1 MSTVYL
7 IGAGPG
13 DPGLI
18 TVRGMQC
25 LAAADV
31 VLHDHLVNPRLLRYA
46 RPDAEKID
54 VGLAAPQGLEQEA
67 ICILLAEKAR
77 EGKSV
82 ARLKWGDPFVF
93 DSGGTE
99 GLFLHEHGVRFEVVP
114 GIPVCIGAPAY
125 AGVPITYSGGGDTIT
140 LIRGYE
146 DEGKAERDI
155 EVDWKSLAH
164 LDGTLVCYAGPQQ
177 ILAIVNALISH
188 GRPPDEPAAIVNDG
202 TLPTQHTVAGT
213 LTELSEALQKEPPR
227 CAAVLIV
234 GRVAA
239 LREHL
244 RWYDERPLF
253 GKRVLVTRPQG
264 QAAEL
269 IDRLESM
276 GAEVVEAP
284 MLRIEP
290 PDDWGPLDDACAQV
304 GRFSWIVFSSTNAV
318 DAFFERLLRVA
329 HDVRALGGVKL
340 CCVGVTT
347 AERLAERGL
356 KADVVPGEYR
366 GEALVEALADA
377 GPLTGAHVLLPH
389 ADIAREV
396 IASELRKHGAE
407 VTEVVAYRTVASD
420 AEREGDPDIY
430 RMLLERKLDVVT
442 FTSPSA
448 VRNLVRVLGAEPAA
462 DLLRTTIVASIGP
475 VTAEAAAQCGI
486 QTAVMPEKYT
496 VAALVGAIVK
506 YVDSV
511 REPSLES
518 RATI

>member
-1 MSTVYL
+1 MSIVYL

-31 VLHDHLVNPRLLRYA
+31 VLYDHLVNARLLRHA
-46 RPDAEKID
+46 RADAEKID
-54 VGLAAPQGLEQEA
+54 VGLAAPHGLEQEA

-77 EGKSV
+77 EGKTV

-99 GLFLHEHGVRFEVVP
+99 GLFLHEHGIRFEVVP
-114 GIPVCIGAPAY
+114 GIPVCIAAPAY
-125 AGVPITYSGGGDTIT
+125 AGVPISYAGGGDTIT

-146 DEGKAERDI
+146 DEGKADRKI
-155 EVDWKSLAH
+155 EIDWPTLAR
-164 LDGTLVCYAGPQQ
+164 LDGTLVCYAGPHQ
-177 ILAIVNALISH
+177 LPSIVKSLISH
-188 GRPPDEPAAIVNDG
+188 GRAPQEPAAVVESG
-202 TLPTQHTVAGT
+202 TLATQQTIAGT
-213 LTELSEALQKEPPR
+213 LTELADAMQKDPPR
-227 CAAVLIV
+227 GAAVLVV

-253 GKRVLVTRPQG
+253 GRRVLVTRPQG

-269 IDRLESM
+269 VERLESL
-276 GAEVVEAP
+276 GADVVEAP

-290 PDDWGPLDDACAQV
+290 PDDYGPLDDACANA

-318 DAFFERLLRVA
+318 DAFFDRLLRGA
-329 HDVRALGGVKL
+329 GDVRKLGGVKL
-340 CCVGVTT
+340 CCVGTST
-347 AERLAERGL
+347 AERLADRGL

-366 GEALVEALADA
+366 GEALVQAMSETSPLA
-377 GPLTGAHVLLPH
+377 GARILLPH

-396 IASELRKHGAE
+396 IASELRKHGAD
-407 VTEVVAYRTVASD
+407 VTEVVAYRTVATE

-448 VRNLVRVLGAEPAA
+448 VRNLVRLLGPEPAT
-462 DLLRTTIVASIGP
+462 DLLRTTVVASIGP
-475 VTAEAAAQCGI
+475 VTAEAASQCGI
-486 QTAVMPEKYT
+486 HTTVMPEKYT
-496 VAALVGAIVK
+496 VAALVDAIVR
-506 YVDSV
+506 YFEVTV
-511 REPSLES
+511 
-518 RATI
+518 